1 MLPAVFGGKDTVAV
15 HDVET
20 SADLENVFLKINN
33 EPNQMHFIEVKMG
46 VSDAPEKLDAIG
58 QAFSKQNS

>member
-20 SADLENVFLKINN
+20 SADLENVFLKLTMNLIKC
-33 EPNQMHFIEVKMG
+33 I
-46 VSDAPEKLDAIG
+46 S
-58 QAFSKQNS
+58 